1 MTPAVWG
8 VYRVWLWFSANEFGT
23 VDVMQDS
30 LELAIFRGDDD
41 PSLVAAALACRACL
55 SGDVEWSLR
64 VDDFDGEVE
73 CRCLQCGYVREV
85 SLTSEQALRLSLE
98 HA

>member
-1 MTPAVWG
+1 
-8 VYRVWLWFSANEFGT
+8 
-23 VDVMQDS
+23 
-30 LELAIFRGDDD
+30 
-41 PSLVAAALACRACL
+41 VAAALACRACL